1 MPAFGPEGVLNV
13 MEVTVMIPSILRQY
27 TGGEGVVK
35 VARKGDII
43 YSVSDC
49 LNELAERFPGVGQKL
64 YDAQGKIAGYVHLF
78 VNGKKVFAGDA
89 LQDGDELIMMLAVG
103 GG

>member
-1 MPAFGPEGVLNV
+1 MGIDVV
-13 MEVTVMIPSILRQY
+13 IPSILRQY

-35 VARKGDII
+35 ISTDGDII
-43 YSVSDC
+43 YSVIGC

-64 YDAQGKIAGYVHLF
+64 LDKNGNVAGYVHLF
-78 VNGKKVFAGDA
+78 SNGRRVSAGES
-89 LQDGDELIMMLAVG
+89 LSNGDELVIMLAVG

>member
-1 MPAFGPEGVLNV
+1 MNV
-13 MEVTVMIPSILRQY
+13 MEVTVVIPSILRQY

-35 VARKGDII
+35 VTRKGDII

-49 LNELAERFPGVGQKL
+49 LNRLAERFPGVGQKL
-64 YDAQGKIAGYVHLF
+64 YDAQGKVAGYVYLF
-78 VNGKKVFAGDA
+78 VKGKRVSAGDT
-89 LQDGDELIMMLAVG
+89 LQDGDELVIMLAVG